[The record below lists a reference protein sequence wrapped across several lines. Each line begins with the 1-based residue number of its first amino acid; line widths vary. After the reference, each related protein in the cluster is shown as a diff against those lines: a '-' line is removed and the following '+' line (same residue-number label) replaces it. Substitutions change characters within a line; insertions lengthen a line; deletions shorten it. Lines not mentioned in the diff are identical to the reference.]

1 MRISPDKYHAQK
13 GASGPFGSVGT
24 GASGSGLGTFAKSS
38 PTCEPSTGAFD
49 RRLVRAERYALTS
62 EARRLLLNEGRR
74 QGLEWQHKIHRTA
87 GCMYIPHGKIHVH
100 QSCEHGNAF
109 FSGVQVC
116 GSIWGCPIC
125 AAKISE
131 RRRQEVEQSV
141 SWAYESGLQ
150 PMMVTLTFP
159 HQRTDNLGDLLDK
172 QRQALAKLRKGRSWD
187 LAKQRWGFQGLIRAL
202 EVTHSERNGWHPH
215 THELWFVSPET
226 TAGDVKTTV
235 MKRWKRICQDVG
247 LLDPKNEQSWRAFD
261 VRAVDVKAWCSA
273 GEYLAKADDA
283 QHWGVDREMSKAS
296 SKGTKNGKRSGR
308 HPFRLLAESLDGS
321 ERAGQLYV
329 DFIQKVTERRVRALF
344 FSPGLKAK
352 IGIDDQSD
360 EDLAEEHR
368 EEAIALGQ
376 LERDDWRLIRRLGQ
390 QSQVLDAA
398 ELGGWEAVIL
408 LLAELRD
415 SLGVEQPDRIER
427 TPKQA
432 QQAAD
437 ETAAA
442 RQQERQEQA
451 AAQSASRDLEAALAS
466 VRQQSAAVH
475 VSMLDDAEQGL
486 KAFEAE
492 VVKSGRFAASL
503 AFASGGREATLG
515 VKGAVPLARPQL
527 GTAVAG

>member
-1 MRISPDKYHAQK
+1 MRLPPDKHHAQK
-13 GASGPFGSVGT
+13 GVSGFCGEASGVAGNAV
-24 GASGSGLGTFAKSS
+24 LGTVAKSS
-38 PTCEPSTGAFD
+38 PTCEKNPGAFD

-62 EARRLLLNEGRR
+62 EARRLLLNEGRK
-74 QGLEWQHKIHRTA
+74 QGLQWQHKIHRTA

-159 HQRTDNLGDLLDK
+159 HQRTDDLGGLLDK
-172 QRQALAKLRKGRSWD
+172 QREALRRLRKGRVWD
-187 LAKQRWGFQGLIRAL
+187 LAKQRWQFQGLVRAL
-202 EVTHSERNGWHPH
+202 EITHSERNGWHPH

-283 QHWGVDREMSKAS
+283 KHWGVDREMSKAS
-296 SKGTKNGKRSGR
+296 SKGTKGGKRSGR
-308 HPFRLLAESLDGS
+308 HPFKLLAESLDGS

-329 DFIQKVTERRVRALF
+329 DFIQTVTARRVRALF
-344 FSPGLKAK
+344 FSPGLKGR
-352 IGIDDQSD
+352 IGIDDQTD
-360 EDLAEEHR
+360 EELAEEQR
-368 EEAIALGQ
+368 DEAVALGQ
-376 LERDDWRLIRRLGQ
+376 LLPDDWRLIRRLGKQ
-390 QSQVLDAA
+390 AAVLDAA
-398 ELGGWEAVIL
+398 EVGGWNAIVL
-408 LLAELRD
+408 LLAGLRD
-415 SLGVEQPDRIER
+415 AEGIEQPEAKQQ
-427 TPKQA
+427 TPEQA
-432 QQAAD
+432 QQSAD

-442 RQQERQEQA
+442 REQERQEQA
-451 AAQSASRDLEAALAS
+451 AAQSAGRDLDAALAR
-466 VRQQSAAVH
+466 VREQSAAVH
-475 VSMLDDAEQGL
+475 VAMLADAQQRLE
-486 KAFEAE
+486 AFQLAE
-492 VVKSGRFAASL
+492 
-503 AFASGGREATLG
+503 ASGGRQAPEG
-515 VKGAVPLARPQL
+515 SKGACSLARPQL
-527 GTAVAG
+527 GATGRG

>member
-1 MRISPDKYHAQK
+1 MKLPPGNHTLQKQLSDAQSE
-13 GASGPFGSVGT
+13 ASGAARNAV
-24 GASGSGLGTFAKSS
+24 LGTVAKSS

-49 RRLVRAERYALTS
+49 RRLIRAERYALTS

-74 QGLEWQHKIHRTA
+74 QGLKWQHKIHRTA

-100 QSCEHGNAF
+100 QSCEHGHAF
-109 FSGVQVC
+109 YSGVQVC

-141 SWAYESGLQ
+141 DWAYESGLQ

-159 HQRTDNLGDLLDK
+159 HQRTDDLGGLLDK
-172 QRQALAKLRKGRSWD
+172 QREALKRLRKGRVWD
-187 LAKQRWGFQGLIRAL
+187 LAKQRWQFQGLVRAL
-202 EVTHSERNGWHPH
+202 EITHSERNGWHPH

-283 QHWGVDREMSKAS
+283 KHWGVDREMSKAS

-344 FSPGLKAK
+344 FSPGLKGR
-352 IGIDDQSD
+352 IGIDDQTD
-360 EDLAEEHR
+360 EELAEEQR
-368 EEAIALGQ
+368 DEAVALGQ
-376 LERDDWRLIRRLGQ
+376 LTADDWRLIRRLGR
-390 QSQVLDAA
+390 QSAVLDAA
-398 ELGGWEAVIL
+398 EVGGWNAIVM
-408 LLAELRD
+408 LLAGLRD
-415 SLGVEQPDRIER
+415 AEGIEQPEAKQQ
-427 TPKQA
+427 TPEAA

-451 AAQSASRDLEAALAS
+451 AAQSAGRDLDAALAR
-466 VRQQSAAVH
+466 VREQSASVH
-475 VSMLDDAEQGL
+475 QAMLADAQERL
-486 KAFEAE
+486 EAFQLAE
-492 VVKSGRFAASL
+492 
-503 AFASGGREATLG
+503 ASGGREATEG
-515 VKGAVPLARPQL
+515 SKGACSLARPQL
-527 GTAVAG
+527 GQLRLTD